1 MMHLGQISGFGCVF
15 LSGFKK
21 KQKQEKQTND

>member
-1 MMHLGQISGFGCVF
+1 MYLGHISGFGCVF

-21 KQKQEKQTND
+21 KKKKQEKQTND